1 MPICVN
7 YYGEE
12 NRRGRIKGEEVGK
25 GGYDGGR
32 GRSVAT
38 LKAVIGQK

>member
-7 YYGEE
+7 YYEEE
-12 NRRGRIKGEEVGK
+12 NGRGRSKREEVGG

-38 LKAVIGQK
+38 LKAVIEQ